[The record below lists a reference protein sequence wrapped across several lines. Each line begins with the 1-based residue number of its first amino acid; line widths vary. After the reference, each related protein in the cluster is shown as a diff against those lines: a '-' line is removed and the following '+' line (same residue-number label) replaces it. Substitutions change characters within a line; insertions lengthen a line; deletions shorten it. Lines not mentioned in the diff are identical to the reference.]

1 MSARAASNIRSV
13 VVAGASRGINL
24 AIARGFAERGADVVL
39 LSRDPDRIESAAK
52 QMRDD
57 GLGALGF
64 ACDVRDYAAVE
75 AAFAAAVEANGPVD
89 VVISG
94 AAGNFL
100 APALGLSANAFKT
113 VVDIDLLGTFNIFRA
128 SYPWLKR
135 PGASLIA
142 ISAGQAVHPTAFQV
156 HACAAKAGVNMVTRC
171 LALEWGPAG
180 VRVNAISPGPISDT
194 EGMARLAG
202 DSATEAAIK
211 GRLALRAYGT
221 KQDIVEAALF
231 LASEQARYITGAIL
245 NVDGGNDLAMPRSM
259 PSPRHSDE
267 SPQDRAPLSRRRWAA
282 GRAEGCRQA
291 FQPPRQR
298 FLSHRACTT
307 APASSAPP
315 QGQRR

>member
-113 VVDIDLLGTFNIFRA
+113 VVDIDLLGT
-128 SYPWLKR
+128 
-135 PGASLIA
+135 
-142 ISAGQAVHPTAFQV
+142 
-156 HACAAKAGVNMVTRC
+156 
-171 LALEWGPAG
+171 
-180 VRVNAISPGPISDT
+180 
-194 EGMARLAG
+194 
-202 DSATEAAIK
+202 
-211 GRLALRAYGT
+211 
-221 KQDIVEAALF
+221 
-231 LASEQARYITGAIL
+231 
-245 NVDGGNDLAMPRSM
+245 
-259 PSPRHSDE
+259 
-267 SPQDRAPLSRRRWAA
+267 
-282 GRAEGCRQA
+282 
-291 FQPPRQR
+291 
-298 FLSHRACTT
+298 
-307 APASSAPP
+307 
-315 QGQRR
+315 